1 MLEIKII
8 VDAVDG
14 EAQGVKEALGMY
26 LERWGK
32 ARVVEVRETTAKQ
45 MEMKEVVGG
54 GSHPGQ

>member
-32 ARVVEVRETTAKQ
+32 ARVVEVREIKAEQ
-45 MEMKEVVGG
+45 MEMKGVAGG
-54 GSHPGQ
+54 GTHRCK

>member
-14 EAQGVKEALGMY
+14 EAQGVKEALGMF

-32 ARVVEVRETTAKQ
+32 ARVVEVREIKDMQ
-45 MEMKEVVGG
+45 MEMKGVVGG
-54 GSHPGQ
+54 GNHPGK